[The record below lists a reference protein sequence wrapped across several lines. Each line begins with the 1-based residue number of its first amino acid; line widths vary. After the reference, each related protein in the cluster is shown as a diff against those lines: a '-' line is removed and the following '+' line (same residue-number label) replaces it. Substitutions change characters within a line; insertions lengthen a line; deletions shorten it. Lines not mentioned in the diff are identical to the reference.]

1 MIKERIYRW
10 LLVSMI
16 FIIIVIKIFSLNAF
30 HTERFYYTG
39 FYIFFS
45 KIMRFL
51 FGWIHFSVGDI
62 LYLIAGCWLFW
73 KIIKNVI
80 LVFQRKLSIHLA
92 KQKGKKILLII
103 CIIYIVFNI
112 FWGLNYNRKG
122 IAWQLHISA
131 TNYDEN
137 DLDTIQQL
145 LIKRINYTKQIMI
158 NEHIAIPP
166 NRELFTRA
174 KNCYDT
180 ARKTYPFIAYHIL
193 SVKPSL
199 YGLAGDY
206 LGFTGYYNPFTG
218 EAQVNTTVPRF
229 LLPNIAL
236 HEMGH
241 QLGYAKEDEANF
253 SAYIAA
259 SNSHDT
265 LFQYSVYLD
274 LFVYANREIFFYDSA
289 AAKKAIMQ
297 LAPAVRADL
306 VEWKKFSEKYTS
318 FIEPAISWLY
328 GRYLQINQQP
338 KGLKSYS
345 EVIATL
351 IAYYKKYGKV

>member
-1 MIKERIYRW
+1 MS
-10 LLVSMI
+10 VI
-16 FIIIVIKIFSLNAF
+16 FIIIFIKLFSLNKF
-30 HTERFYYTG
+30 HVEHYYYKD
-39 FYIFFS
+39 FYILFS
-45 KIMRFL
+45 KILRAL
-51 FGWIHFSVGDI
+51 LGWLPFSIGDL
-62 LYLIAGCWLFW
+62 LYLLAGCWLVW
-73 KIIKNVI
+73 KLIKFIRV
-80 LVFQRKLSIHLA
+80 LFQRRITRRLLMQKS
-92 KQKGKKILLII
+92 KQALLVA

-122 IAWQLHISA
+122 IAWQLNISPI
-131 TNYDEN
+131 NYNDK

-145 LIKRINYTKQIMI
+145 LIKKVNETKQILL
-158 NEHIAIPP
+158 NDRTAIPE
-166 NRELFTRA
+166 NSEIFVQA
-174 KNCYDT
+174 KACYDT
-180 ARKTYPFIAYHIL
+180 ARNKYPFITYQEL

-241 QLGYAKEDEANF
+241 QIAYAKEDEANF

-259 SNSHDT
+259 SCSHDT
-265 LFQYSVYLD
+265 LFQYSSYLD
-274 LFVYANREIFFYDSA
+274 LFVYANRELFFYDSSA
-289 AAKKAIMQ
+289 ARRAMQ
-297 LAPAVRADL
+297 QLLPAVRADL
-306 VEWKKFSEKYTS
+306 LEWKRFNEKYTS

-328 GRYLQINQQP
+328 GKYLQVNQQP
-338 KGLKSYS
+338 KGLTSYS